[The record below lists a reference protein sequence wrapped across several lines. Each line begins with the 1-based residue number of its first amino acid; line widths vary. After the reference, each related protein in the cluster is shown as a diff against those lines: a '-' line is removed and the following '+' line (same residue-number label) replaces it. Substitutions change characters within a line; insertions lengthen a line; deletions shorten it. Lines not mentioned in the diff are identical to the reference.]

1 MRDINTKFT
10 IFMQTSETGWQ
21 RLCSKFLQIRE
32 REAVGIL
39 FIGLTADLR
48 AVLQSCLVSRS
59 C

>member
-1 MRDINTKFT
+1 MGELENKYSLVILFLFKIWLNTKFT

-39 FIGLTADLR
+39 FILA
-48 AVLQSCLVSRS
+48 
-59 C
+59 